1 MNERGQRNG
10 PFQRERE
17 RTANKLASWPAGWIE
32 EGCSCGDCVCLL
44 RPYWEEEWCRRQQ
57 QQEEKGERRRMSFRA
72 RARGRGGVVS
82 AFLRARA
89 RTEVPTKNE
98 CEWSWSSG
106 EDAVPLTFFPFPQLC
121 GWVCV
126 YLWHKIRG
134 ISTEGQGAKQ
144 ANKRQNKCCA
154 S

>member
-1 MNERGQRNG
+1 MFTAPILGRRVVSAAAAAGGEGGEASNVLQSA
-10 PFQRERE
+10 RERE
-17 RTANKLASWPAGWIE
+17 RGS
-32 EGCSCGDCVCLL
+32 
-44 RPYWEEEWCRRQQ
+44 
-57 QQEEKGERRRMSFRA
+57 
-72 RARGRGGVVS
+72 GVGLS
-82 AFLRARA
+82 TCARA